1 MEIKVEEV
9 NNVIDE
15 GNQIIDDDFMF
26 EEERKVVYEKM
37 IGLYD
42 DWNKLVIL
50 IFGRQLM
57 LVFRF
62 LIFLKMKF
70 VFDVIQLNFWFLCLS
85 V

>member
-50 IFGRQLM
+50 IFGR
-57 LVFRF
+57 
-62 LIFLKMKF
+62 
-70 VFDVIQLNFWFLCLS
+70 
-85 V
+85 